1 MKHVLLCFTVCLLVA
16 GLSAASGAAT
26 TSAADAAFLQQLAR
40 QQPAEPLPPA
50 VGAPGMVPKECSVSR
65 DCGDGNTVSCVGTYS
80 CQYTYRG
87 VRCDNGG
94 EIACPNFCEA
104 RISCCGTWTICASTS
119 GDCQYT
125 GDGGISCNGYTTYCD
140 IPSWGCG
147 PPPQ

>member
-1 MKHVLLCFTVCLLVA
+1 MKQIAVLFTVSFL
-16 GLSAASGAAT
+16 GAALAGAAT

-40 QQPAEPLPPA
+40 QPPA
-50 VGAPGMVPKECSVSR
+50 QPQPPELPAPGAPGMVPKECSVSR
-65 DCGDGNTVSCVGTYS
+65 DCGDGNTAACVGDYS

-104 RISCCGTWTICASTS
+104 RISCCGTWTVCASTS

-125 GDGGISCNGYTTYCD
+125 GDGGISCNGYTSYCE
-140 IPSWGCG
+140 IPPWGCG
-147 PPPQ
+147 PPQN